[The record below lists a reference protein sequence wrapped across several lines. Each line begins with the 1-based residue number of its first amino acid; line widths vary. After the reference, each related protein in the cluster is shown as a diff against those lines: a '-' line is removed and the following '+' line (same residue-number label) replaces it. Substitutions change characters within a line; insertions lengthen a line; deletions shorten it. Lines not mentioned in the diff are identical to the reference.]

1 MILFTSPDDTVS
13 VNFWGTYAAMND
25 FDYYATLAHLALG
38 IAIIAGQS
46 LIVWLIIQR
55 KVAGFEIELPE

>member
-1 MILFTSPDDTVS
+1 
-13 VNFWGTYAAMND
+13 MND